1 MSEENK
7 IGKYSFV
14 AEPFW
19 VDFSGHLTMGVLGN
33 SLLNCAGFHAADRGF
48 GIASLNEA
56 HYTWV
61 LSRLAVEMDDMPFQ
75 YEPFEIETWVENV
88 YRLFTDRN
96 FAVLNKDGKKIGY
109 VRSIWAMID
118 MDTRRPADLLQL
130 HGGHITDYICKDVPC
145 PIERPSRI
153 TLRDGGKLV
162 FTHQI
167 VYNDIDINGHV
178 NSVRYIEHVLDLF
191 PLSLYKAKRLHRFE
205 IAYVAESYYGDRL
218 DFFVSEDKSDASQD
232 IYNVE
237 IKKNGTDVV
246 CRSKIVFV

>member
-7 IGKYSFV
+7 IGKYKFV

-33 SLLNCAGFHAADRGF
+33 CLLNCAGFHAADRGF

-56 HYTWV
+56 NYTWV
-61 LSRLAVEMDDMPFQ
+61 LSRLAVDMDEMPFQ
-75 YEPFEIETWVENV
+75 YESFEIETWVENV

-96 FAVLNKDGKKIGY
+96 FAVLNKDGKKIGN

-118 MDTRRPADLLQL
+118 MNTRRPADLLQL
-130 HGGHITDYICKDVPC
+130 HGGHITDYITKDVPC

-153 TLRDGGKLV
+153 TLNDGGKQV
-162 FTHQI
+162 FSHQI

-191 PLSLYKAKRLHRFE
+191 PMSLYKSRRLHRFE

-218 DFFVSEDKSDASQD
+218 DFFVSEEAADATKTT
-232 IYNVE
+232 YNVE
-237 IKKNGTDVV
+237 IKKNGTEVV
-246 CRSKIVFV
+246 CRAKAVFD

>member
-1 MSEENK
+1 MNEENK
-7 IGKYSFV
+7 IGNYKFV

-33 SLLNCAGFHAADRGF
+33 CLLNCAGFHAADRGF

-56 HYTWV
+56 NYTWV
-61 LSRLAVEMDDMPFQ
+61 LSRLAVELDDMPYQ

-96 FAVLNKDGKKIGY
+96 FAIINKDGRKIGY

-118 MDTRRPADLLQL
+118 MKSRRPADLLKL
-130 HGGHITDYICKDVPC
+130 HGGHITDYICQNAPC
-145 PIERPSRI
+145 PVERPSRI
-153 TLRDGGKLV
+153 TLADGGKLV
-162 FTHQI
+162 SSHRV

-191 PLSLYKAKRLHRFE
+191 PMSLYQSKHIRRYE
-205 IAYVAESYYGDRL
+205 IAYVAESYFGDML
-218 DFFVSEDKSDASQD
+218 DFFVAEDKSDESKEV
-232 IYNVE
+232 YNVE
-237 IKKNGTDVV
+237 IKKNGSDVV
-246 CRSKIVFV
+246 CRSKIIFD

>member
-7 IGKYSFV
+7 IGKYKFV

-33 SLLNCAGFHAADRGF
+33 CLLNCAGFHAADRGF

-56 HYTWV
+56 NYTWV
-61 LSRLAVEMDDMPFQ
+61 LSRLAVDMDEMPFQ
-75 YEPFEIETWVENV
+75 YESFEIETWVENV

-96 FAVLNKDGKKIGY
+96 FAVLNKDGKKIGN

-118 MDTRRPADLLQL
+118 MNTRRPADLLKL
-130 HGGHITDYICKDVPC
+130 HGGHITDYITKDVPC

-153 TLRDGGKLV
+153 TLNDGGKQV
-162 FTHQI
+162 FSHQI

-191 PLSLYKAKRLHRFE
+191 PMSLYKSRRLHRFE

-218 DFFVSEDKSDASQD
+218 DFFVSEEAADATKTT
-232 IYNVE
+232 YNVE
-237 IKKNGTDVV
+237 IKKNGTEVV
-246 CRSKIVFV
+246 CRAKAVFD

>member
-7 IGKYSFV
+7 IGKYKFV

-33 SLLNCAGFHAADRGF
+33 CLLNCAGFHAADRGF

-56 HYTWV
+56 NHTWV
-61 LSRLAVEMDDMPFQ
+61 LSRLAVDMDEMPFQ
-75 YEPFEIETWVENV
+75 YESFEIETWVENV

-96 FAVLNKDGKKIGY
+96 FAVLNKDGKKIGN

-118 MDTRRPADLLQL
+118 MNTRRPADLLKL
-130 HGGHITDYICKDVPC
+130 HGGHITDYITTDVPC

-153 TLRDGGKLV
+153 TLNDGGKQV
-162 FTHQI
+162 FSHQI

-191 PLSLYKAKRLHRFE
+191 PMSLYKSRRLHRFE

-218 DFFVSEDKSDASQD
+218 DFFVSEEAADATKTT
-232 IYNVE
+232 YNVE
-237 IKKNGTDVV
+237 IKKNGTEVV
-246 CRSKIVFV
+246 CRAKAVFD

>member
-1 MSEENK
+1 MNEENK
-7 IGKYSFV
+7 IGNYKFV

-33 SLLNCAGFHAADRGF
+33 CLLNCAGFHAADRGF

-56 HYTWV
+56 NYTWV
-61 LSRLAVEMDDMPFQ
+61 LSRLAVELDDMPYQ

-96 FAVLNKDGKKIGY
+96 FAIINKDGRKIGY

-118 MDTRRPADLLQL
+118 MKSRRPADLLKL
-130 HGGHITDYICKDVPC
+130 HGGRITDYICQDVPC
-145 PIERPSRI
+145 PVERPSRI
-153 TLRDGGKLV
+153 TLVDGGKLASS
-162 FTHQI
+162 HQV

-191 PLSLYKAKRLHRFE
+191 PMSLYQSKRIRRFE
-205 IAYVAESYYGDRL
+205 IAYVAESYFGDRL
-218 DFFVSEDKSDASQD
+218 DFFTSEDKSDESKEV
-232 IYNVE
+232 YNIE
-237 IKKNGTDVV
+237 IKKNGSDVV
-246 CRSKIVFV
+246 CRSKIIFD

>member
-7 IGKYSFV
+7 IGKYKFV

-33 SLLNCAGFHAADRGF
+33 CLLNCAGFHAADRGF

-56 HYTWV
+56 NHTWV
-61 LSRLAVEMDDMPFQ
+61 LSRLAVDMDEMPFQ
-75 YEPFEIETWVENV
+75 YESFEIETWVENV

-96 FAVLNKDGKKIGY
+96 FAVLNKDGKKIGN

-118 MDTRRPADLLQL
+118 MNTRRPADLLKL
-130 HGGHITDYICKDVPC
+130 HGGHITDYITKDVPC

-153 TLRDGGKLV
+153 TLNDGGKQV
-162 FTHQI
+162 FSHQI

-191 PLSLYKAKRLHRFE
+191 PMSLYKSRRLHRFE

-218 DFFVSEDKSDASQD
+218 DFFVSEEAADATKTT
-232 IYNVE
+232 YNVE
-237 IKKNGTDVV
+237 IKKNGTEVV
-246 CRSKIVFV
+246 CRAKAVFD